1 MMGFGDAMASSGPNA
16 TNLHV
21 VQMMPWHPQTASS
34 LASFKSTCECVCVCV
49 CVNVSCGEIGAEE
62 VALSVQLVGERAAG
76 GRQFPPTRC
85 RSSSHQ
91 LSH

>member
-1 MMGFGDAMASSGPNA
+1 MMGFGDAMASSGPHA

-49 CVNVSCGEIGAEE
+49 CMCV
-62 VALSVQLVGERAAG
+62 
-76 GRQFPPTRC
+76 
-85 RSSSHQ
+85 
-91 LSH
+91 